1 MPPGEPYTGVVAN
14 RTRNVANPTPNSKKT
29 YDRAYFDRWYRH
41 SRYAVIHGDVLERR
55 VRLALAAA
63 EYLLERRIRT
73 VLDVGCGEA
82 PWRAI
87 LRRLRPRLRYTGVD
101 SSEYAVRRFGKR
113 RNIRHG
119 RFGELGKLA
128 LRGPYDLIV
137 CSDVLHYVT
146 SRELLPGL
154 TALRK
159 LLGGVAFIELFTA
172 EDEVMGDD
180 VEFHERP
187 GARYRRLFRAAGL
200 TPIGLHC
207 WVGPEMVGQL
217 LRFERGR

>member
-1 MPPGEPYTGVVAN
+1 
-14 RTRNVANPTPNSKKT
+14 
-29 YDRAYFDRWYRH
+29 
-41 SRYAVIHGDVLERR
+41 VIHGDVLERR

-101 SSEYAVRRFGKR
+101 SSEYAVRRFG
-113 RNIRHG
+113 
-119 RFGELGKLA
+119 
-128 LRGPYDLIV
+128 GPYDLIV
-137 CSDVLHYVT
+137 CSDVLHYVAT
-146 SRELLPGL
+146 PELLPGL
-154 TALRK
+154 TALCK

-180 VEFHERP
+180 IEFHHRS
-187 GARYRRLFRAAGL
+187 GSRYRRIFRAAGL

-207 WVGPEMVGQL
+207 WVGPEMAEQL

>member
-1 MPPGEPYTGVVAN
+1 M
-14 RTRNVANPTPNSKKT
+14 KKT
-29 YDRAYFDRWYRH
+29 YDREYFDRWYRH

-55 VRLALAAA
+55 VRLALAAT
-63 EYLLERRIRT
+63 EYLLERRVRS

-113 RNIRHG
+113 RNIRFG
-119 RFGELGKLA
+119 RFADLGETA

-137 CSDVLHYVT
+137 CSDMLHYVST
-146 SRELLPGL
+146 PELLPGL
-154 TALRK
+154 TALRQ

-172 EDEVMGDD
+172 EDEVMGDA
-180 VEFHERP
+180 VEFYQRSA
-187 GARYRRLFRAAGL
+187 ARYRRIFRAAGL

-207 WVGPEMVGQL
+207 WVGPEMADQL
-217 LRFERGR
+217 LCFERGA